1 MRTTHLLY
9 LHGFRSSPQSTKA
22 RQMHQ
27 WVSQRYPQVHFACP
41 QLPPSPLEAI
51 ALIETITAHWPA
63 SHAAVMGSS
72 LGGFYATYIAHQ
84 KGWPSVVINPAV
96 APHNHGNRL
105 VGTFPLWHDPKATMT
120 FTEHDLQAL
129 KAYDV
134 PADLVPLNTMAIV
147 AKGDEVLD
155 WREMSQHY
163 QRAQLHLIAGG
174 DHGLSDFEPWQEPI
188 AEFLHLAA

>member
-1 MRTTHLLY
+1 
-9 LHGFRSSPQSTKA
+9 
-22 RQMHQ
+22 
-27 WVSQRYPQVHFACP
+27 
-41 QLPPSPLEAI
+41 
-51 ALIETITAHWPA
+51 
-63 SHAAVMGSS
+63 
-72 LGGFYATYIAHQ
+72 
-84 KGWPSVVINPAV
+84 
-96 APHNHGNRL
+96 
-105 VGTFPLWHDPKATMT
+105 
-120 FTEHDLQAL
+120 
-129 KAYDV
+129 V

>member
-27 WVSQRYPQVHFACP
+27 WVLQRYPQVHFACP

-51 ALIETITAHWPA
+51 TLIETITANWPA

-96 APHNHGNRL
+96 APYDHGDRL
-105 VGTFPLWHDPKATMT
+105 VGTFPLWHDPNATMT
-120 FTEHDLQAL
+120 FTENDLQAL
-129 KAYDV
+129 KAYAV
-134 PADLVPLNTMAIV
+134 SAALVPINTMAIV

-163 QRAQLHLIAGG
+163 HRAQLHLIAGG
-174 DHGLSDFEPWQEPI
+174 DHGLSNFEPWQEPI